1 MHADCIEAVST
12 ALGRAATS
20 AEIHNIEAR
29 LLEAARQLAREQ
41 RPEWLAMS
49 AADRAM
55 AASER
60 AAQNVAADA
69 ALKRRR
75 VALTALRHDAIER
88 AFAASEHD
96 EITTLRHMLAFHAKG
111 KGLSVESLAHAI
123 RNEATGQLLEVFDLT
138 RGKALGLLTDKAGAR
153 DLVLALHGDARASS
167 EARAAAKQFHD
178 VAERLRQRFVRAG
191 GAIGKLDDWAMP
203 HAHSSEHVARA
214 GKDAWVAE
222 MLAAANRDKYV
233 HPDGRLM
240 DDAELTDFLGKA
252 WDTIA
257 QDGAN
262 KMVPGAPRGA
272 GQRANRHRAHRQL
285 HFKDADAYLAYMQKY
300 SDTPMLQTLL
310 GHVNRM
316 ASDIALVETLG
327 PNPDAM
333 MQFWMDTAEQ
343 RMSQRDPVKTGSV
356 QKELGHLQTLY
367 DEVAGNQ
374 RRVASQRLAAAFD
387 TYRSLNVASRLGS
400 ATLTSLAD
408 VGTQA
413 VTAAYNGLPVTRVF
427 MNELRSLNPASNH
440 DRRTALRAGLGV
452 QQFIAS
458 VNRWGSDGLNQEAQV
473 AGAIARHAQ
482 GLAAATMKL
491 SGMNALTGAGQQ
503 AFGSVMMDAIGS
515 LSRAGNL
522 AAHAAG
528 KGADARL
535 AKRLQ
540 HYGISDADFAVWQ
553 LAQPEDWRGL
563 GDTVLTAH
571 SIYGITDEALAG
583 LAERQGVSVTALRE
597 TAATRLMAV
606 VDAETNMAVVEP
618 GARERAAMYG
628 NSQRG
633 EKWGEVRR
641 SALQF
646 KSFPIAMM
654 MRHGARAMAQAD
666 GVGKAAYI
674 AALVG
679 TTTVLGGLALQIN
692 EVASGRDP
700 RDMTDKKFWTHAV
713 LKGGALGIYGDFLFA
728 DTTQYGQS
736 IAAIAGGPILG
747 DVETLARA
755 TLGNLWQVADG
766 KDAKNGAAV
775 QLLKGKTPFANLW
788 YTKAATDQ
796 LQELASPGYTRRM
809 QQRARREFNQ
819 RYFASPDGRNL
830 RAPDWGRAWAG
841 DGAGGQGFWDTWF

>member
-1 MHADCIEAVST
+1 MHADCIEAVSK
-12 ALGRAATS
+12 ALGRAATD
-20 AEIHNIEAR
+20 AEIQNIEAR
-29 LLEAARQLAREQ
+29 LLEAARQLARAS
-41 RPEWLAMS
+41 RPEWLMMS
-49 AADRAM
+49 AAERAM
-55 AASER
+55 AASQR

-75 VALTALRHDAIER
+75 VALAALRHDAIDR
-88 AFAASEHD
+88 HLAMSEHD

-111 KGLSVESLAHAI
+111 KGLSVETLAHAI
-123 RNEATGQLLEVFDLT
+123 RNEATGQLLEVFDVT
-138 RGKALGLLTDKAGAR
+138 RGRALGLLTSQTGAR

-167 EARAAAKQFHD
+167 EAKQAAKQFHE
-178 VAERLRQRFVRAG
+178 VAERLRARFNRAG
-191 GAIGKLDDWAMP
+191 GDIGRLDNWAMP
-203 HAHSSEHVARA
+203 HAHSSQHVARA
-214 GKDAWVAE
+214 GKDAWVAD
-222 MLAAANRDKYV
+222 MLAAADRDKYV
-233 HPDGRLM
+233 RADGRLM
-240 DDAELTDFLGKA
+240 DEAELTEFLRHA
-252 WDTIA
+252 WESIA
-257 QDGAN
+257 LDGAN
-262 KMVPGAPRGA
+262 TLTPGQPQ
-272 GQRANRHRAHRQL
+272 GQGMRANRHRAHRQL
-285 HFKDADAYLAYMQKY
+285 HFKDADAYLAYMEKY
-300 SDTPMLQTLL
+300 SDTPILQTLL

-333 MQFWMDTAEQ
+333 MQFWMDTAQ
-343 RMSQRDPVKTGSV
+343 KRMSERDPVRAGEVAS
-356 QKELGHLQTLY
+356 ERDHLQMLY
-367 DEVAGNQ
+367 DEVAGKQ
-374 RRVASQRLAAAFD
+374 RRAASQRVAQAFD

-400 ATLTSLAD
+400 ATLTSIAD
-408 VGTQA
+408 IGTQA
-413 VTAAYNGLPVTRVF
+413 VTAVYNGLPVTRVF
-427 MNELRSLNPASNH
+427 MNELRSLNPANAS

-452 QQFIAS
+452 QQFIAG
-458 VNRWGSDGLNQEAQV
+458 VNRWGIDGLSQDAQV

-482 GLAAATMKL
+482 GFAAATMKL

-515 LSRAGNL
+515 LSRAGKL
-522 AAHAAG
+522 AEHVAG
-528 KGADARL
+528 TGADARL

-540 HYGISDADFAVWQ
+540 HYDISEADFAVWQ
-553 LAQPEDWRGL
+553 LARPEDWRGM

-571 SIYGITDEALAG
+571 SIYRVSDEALAP
-583 LAERQGVSVTALRE
+583 LAAQHGATVATLRE
-597 TAATRLMAV
+597 QAATRLMAV

-628 NSQRG
+628 RFNHRRG
-633 EKWGEVRR
+633 NLTAEMWR

-700 RDMTDKKFWTHAV
+700 RDMTDKRFWVNAI

-747 DVETLARA
+747 DVETFARA
-755 TLGNLWQVADG
+755 TLGNIWQIADG
-766 KDAKNGAAV
+766 KDAKGGAAV
-775 QLLKGKTPFANLW
+775 QLLKGKTPS
-788 YTKAATDQ
+788 TSGT
-796 LQELASPGYTRRM
+796 PRR
-809 QQRARREFNQ
+809 
-819 RYFASPDGRNL
+819 PPTG
-830 RAPDWGRAWAG
+830 
-841 DGAGGQGFWDTWF
+841 

>member
-1 MHADCIEAVST
+1 MHADCIEAVSK
-12 ALGRAATS
+12 ALGRAATD
-20 AEIHNIEAR
+20 AEIQNIEAR
-29 LLEAARQLAREQ
+29 LLEAMRQLAREN
-41 RPEWLAMS
+41 RPDWLAMGQT
-49 AADRAM
+49 ARFE

-75 VALTALRHDAIER
+75 VALAALVHDKIER
-88 AFAASEHD
+88 HLAASAHD
-96 EITTLRHMLAFHAKG
+96 EITTLRHMLAFHAQG
-111 KGLSVESLAHAI
+111 KGLSVESLTHAI
-123 RNEATGQLLEVFDLT
+123 RGEAIGQLLEVFDLT
-138 RGKALGLLTDKAGAR
+138 RGRASGLLTNQAGAR
-153 DLVLALHGDARASS
+153 DLVLALHGDARASA

-178 VAERLRQRFVRAG
+178 VAERLRTRFNRAG
-191 GAIGKLDDWAMP
+191 GNIGKLDNWAMP
-203 HAHSSEHVARA
+203 QAHSSQHVARA
-214 GKDAWVAE
+214 GKDAWVAD
-222 MLAAANRDKYV
+222 MLAAADRDKYV
-233 HPDGRLM
+233 RADGRLM
-240 DDAELTDFLGKA
+240 DEAELTEFLRHA
-252 WDTIA
+252 FDSIA
-257 QDGAN
+257 TDGAN
-262 KMVPGAPRGA
+262 KIQPGSPQ
-272 GQRANRHRAHRQL
+272 GQGMRANRHRAHRQL
-285 HFKDADAYLAYMQKY
+285 HFKDADAYLAYREKY
-300 SDTPMLQTLL
+300 SDTPILQTLL
-310 GHVNRM
+310 AHVNRM

-333 MQFWMDTAEQ
+333 MQFWMDTAHQ
-343 RMSQRDPVKTGSV
+343 RMSQRDPVRAGKVAGERDS
-356 QKELGHLQTLY
+356 LQILY
-367 DEVAGNQ
+367 DEVAGRQ
-374 RRVASQRLAAAFD
+374 RHAASQFVAQAFD

-400 ATLTSLAD
+400 AAITSISD
-408 VGTQA
+408 IGTQA
-413 VTAAYNGLPVTRVF
+413 VTAVYNGLPVTRVF
-427 MNELRSLNPASNH
+427 MNELRSLNPANAS

-452 QQFIAS
+452 QQFIAG
-458 VNRWGSDGLNQEAQV
+458 VNRWGIDGLAQDAQV

-482 GLAAATMKL
+482 GLATGVMKL

-503 AFGSVMMDAIGS
+503 AFGSVMMDALGS
-515 LSRAGNL
+515 LSRAGTL

-535 AKRLQ
+535 ARRLQ
-540 HYGISDADFAVWQ
+540 HYGISEADFAVWQ
-553 LAQPEDWRGL
+553 LAAPEDWRGL

-571 SIYGITDEALAG
+571 SIYRVSDDALAP
-583 LAERQGVSVTALRE
+583 LAAQHGATVATLRE
-597 TAATRLMAV
+597 QAATRLMAV

-628 NSQRG
+628 NFNHRRG
-633 EKWGEVRR
+633 NLTAEVWR

-646 KSFPIAMM
+646 KSFPIAML

-666 GVGKAAYI
+666 GAGKAAYI

-700 RDMTDKKFWTHAV
+700 RDMTDRKFWTHAF

-755 TLGNLWQVADG
+755 TLGNIWQIADG
-766 KDAKNGAAV
+766 KDAKGGAPV

-788 YTKAATDQ
+788 YTKAATDRLIFNQ

-809 QQRARREFNQ
+809 EQRAAREFRQ
-819 RYFASPDGRNL
+819 RYFASPDGRSV
-830 RAPDWGRAWAG
+830 RMPDWGRAVG
-841 DGAGGQGFWDTWF
+841 R